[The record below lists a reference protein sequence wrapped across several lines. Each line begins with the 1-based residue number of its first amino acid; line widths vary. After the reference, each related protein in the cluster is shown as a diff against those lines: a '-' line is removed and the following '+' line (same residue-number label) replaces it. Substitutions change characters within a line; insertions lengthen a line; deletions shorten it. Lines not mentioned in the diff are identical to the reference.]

1 MELKDKLFCMDNLE
15 LLKQIPDNSI
25 DLIFCD
31 ILYNTGK
38 TFEYYEDKL
47 GTAREAMEWYRP
59 RLKEMWR
66 IVKDTGAVYLHCN
79 WRLVHYLRVTLDE
92 VFGVD
97 AFRNEIIWNQ
107 GSWKN
112 YSNKKLESAHESTLF
127 YAKPNHIMNENKGFT
142 DVWTM
147 QALNQ
152 NDPNNEKVNYAGQ
165 KPLEYVERII
175 QLSSQPND
183 LVADFFLGSGT
194 TCVAASKLNRHYL
207 GCDINPKSLEIAE
220 TRLEKLWKD
229 ESNYEQDNY

>member
-1 MELKDKLFCMDNLE
+1 MDNLE

-66 IVKDTGAVYLHCN
+66 IVKNTGAVYLHCN

-97 AFRNEIIWNQ
+97 AFRNEII
-107 GSWKN
+107 
-112 YSNKKLESAHESTLF
+112 
-127 YAKPNHIMNENKGFT
+127 
-142 DVWTM
+142 
-147 QALNQ
+147 
-152 NDPNNEKVNYAGQ
+152 
-165 KPLEYVERII
+165 
-175 QLSSQPND
+175 
-183 LVADFFLGSGT
+183 
-194 TCVAASKLNRHYL
+194 
-207 GCDINPKSLEIAE
+207 
-220 TRLEKLWKD
+220 
-229 ESNYEQDNY
+229 